1 MAELSKDH
9 IDYIIKDLHFKGI
22 VLEGFDEE
30 IVDHICAG
38 VEERMR
44 SGKRFID
51 AYTMTLQAFGD
62 TNGLQETQKEIIQ
75 LQTKSSPMLKSYFIL
90 ALRNHLRN
98 KFYTII
104 NVAGLAIGIASCII
118 IMLFVNHELSYDA
131 FNENADRIYRVNTEL
146 RFGALHK
153 RLAEAAPLLS
163 DVFPQTYPE
172 VESAVRLWKWGKS
185 SFRKPE
191 HTETYQADLICAD
204 STLFNIF
211 TIPLLEGDIR
221 TALSEP
227 NGVVISRSTAEKFF
241 PEGNALGKLLVR
253 NDDVTHKVT
262 GVFED
267 LPTDSHFHCDV
278 FRSIVDLPERKNMSL
293 VGGGW
298 MNVYLLLRE
307 GADPK
312 QLESKFPTF
321 IQEHVAPQLASV
333 LQGDFTMDKFRSEG
347 NLWTYWLTPLR
358 DIHLHSDLEAELE
371 VNGSIATVYLFG
383 AIAIFILV
391 VACIN
396 FMNLS
401 TARSSNRAREV
412 GIRKVMGSLRAH
424 LVRQFMTESFVLSF
438 ISFVLAL
445 FLAWMFLPVFNN
457 LAQKQLLLPLGETR
471 FYIVLFVAFVS
482 VSFMAGLYPSFFL
495 SSFKP
500 VNVLKGKLV
509 LGTRSGM
516 VRSSLVVFQFIIS
529 IFLIVGTIAIQKQL
543 HYAQQKKLGFQ
554 KDQVIIVKGG
564 HHLGNHIQAF
574 KDEALQNP
582 GLTSGTVT
590 GFLPVSDTWRS
601 NNTFWPE
608 GKIPTGED
616 MDMMVSMQDWA
627 VDYDYVNTLG
637 MKIFSGRTFSPEYP
651 SDSTESVVLNQ
662 AAADAFEFGANPI
675 GKKISS
681 FTQMNP
687 DGTPDAN
694 SIKAWT
700 VIGIVEDFH
709 FANMRE
715 NIGPLGL
722 FLERSDGFVAF
733 RFKSESTDEVIEKM
747 GTLWKKFV
755 PEKTFQYSFLDEDY
769 GRMYNTEKRLAAIF
783 GIFAG
788 LAIVIACLGLFALAA
803 FTAEQRTKEIGIRK
817 SLGASVNNIVF
828 LLSREY
834 GKLVLI
840 AFVLSTPVA
849 WYGVHWWIQGYSYRA
864 NIGITVYLLAGG
876 IALLIALSTIG
887 YQCIRA
893 ARMNP
898 AKSLRSE

>member
-1 MAELSKDH
+1 MSELTKDH
-9 IDYIIKDLHFKGI
+9 INYIIKDLHYRGI
-22 VLEGFDEE
+22 VLEGFDDE

-38 VEERMR
+38 VEDQMK

-51 AYTMTLQAFGD
+51 AYTITLQAFGNTD
-62 TNGLQETQKEIIQ
+62 GLQETQKEIIK
-75 LQTKSSPMLKSYFIL
+75 LQTKSTPMLKSYFIL
-90 ALRNHLRN
+90 AVRNHLRS
-98 KFYTII
+98 KFYTIV

-131 FNENADRIYRVNTEL
+131 FNKNADRIYRVNTEL
-146 RFGALHK
+146 RFGAMHK

-163 DVFPQTYPE
+163 DMFRQNYPE
-172 VESAVRLWKWGKS
+172 VESTVRLWKWGTS
-185 SFRKPE
+185 SFRRPDQVDSFQE
-191 HTETYQADLICAD
+191 DVICAD

-211 TIPLLEGDIR
+211 TLPLLEGDIR
-221 TALSEP
+221 TALTEP
-227 NGVVISRSTAEKFF
+227 KSIAISKSTAAKFF
-241 PEGNALGKLLVR
+241 PEGNALGKMLIR

-262 GVFED
+262 AVFED
-267 LPTDSHFHCDV
+267 LPTNSHFHCDV
-278 FRSIVDLPERKNMSL
+278 FRSMVDLPEGKNMSL

-298 MNVYLLLRE
+298 MHSYLLLRE
-307 GADPK
+307 GADPQ
-312 QLESKFPTF
+312 QLESKFPAF
-321 IQEHVAPQLASV
+321 IGEHVAPQLASA

-347 NLWTYWLTPLR
+347 NLWDYWLTPLR
-358 DIHLHSDLEAELE
+358 DIHLHSDLEGELE
-371 VNGSIATVYLFG
+371 VNGSASTLYLFA

-401 TARSSNRAREV
+401 TARSANRAREV

-424 LVRQFMTESFVLSF
+424 LVRQFLTESFVLSF

-445 FLAWMFLPVFNN
+445 FIAWLFLPVFNN
-457 LAQKQLLLPLGETR
+457 LAQKQLFLPLAQPQ
-471 FYIVLFVAFVS
+471 FYIVLFVAFVI
-482 VSFMAGLYPSFFL
+482 VSFLAGLYPSFFL

-516 VRSSLVVFQFIIS
+516 VRSSLVVFQFVIS

-554 KDQVIIVKGG
+554 KDQVIIVKGAP
-564 HHLGNHIQAF
+564 HLGNHIQAF
-574 KDEALQNP
+574 KEDALQNTA
-582 GLTSGTVT
+582 LTAGTIT
-590 GFLPVSDTWRS
+590 GFLPVSGTWRN

-608 GKIPTGED
+608 GKVPTGAD
-616 MDMMVSMQDWA
+616 MDMMVSMQGWS
-627 VDYDYVNTLG
+627 VDYDYINTLG
-637 MKIFSGRTFSPEYP
+637 MKILAGRNFSPDHL
-651 SDSTESVVLNQ
+651 SDSTQSVVLNQ
-662 AAADAFEFGANPI
+662 AAAAAFEFGPDPI

-681 FTQMNP
+681 FTRLNP
-687 DGTPDAN
+687 DGSPDVT
-694 SIKAWT
+694 SITAWT

-715 NIGPLGL
+715 NIAPLGL
-722 FLERSDGFVAF
+722 FLQKSNGFVAF
-733 RFKSESTDEVIEKM
+733 RFKSESTDAVLDNVEA
-747 GTLWKKFV
+747 LWKKFV

-769 GRMYNTEKRLAAIF
+769 GKMYNFEKRLASIF

-817 SLGASVNNIVF
+817 SLGASVNNIVL

-834 GKLVLI
+834 AKLVFV

-849 WYGVHWWIQGYSYRA
+849 WYGVRWWVQGYSYHA
-864 NIGITVYLLAGG
+864 NIGFSVYLLAGA
-876 IALLIALSTIG
+876 IALMVALLTIG

-893 ARMNP
+893 AMMNP

>member
-1 MAELSKDH
+1 MSELTKDH
-9 IDYIIKDLHFKGI
+9 INYIIKDLHYRGI
-22 VLEGFDEE
+22 VLEGFDDE

-38 VEERMR
+38 VEEQMMT
-44 SGKRFID
+44 GKRFID
-51 AYTMTLQAFGD
+51 AYTITLQAFGD
-62 TNGLQETQKEIIQ
+62 TDGLQETQKEIIK
-75 LQTKSSPMLKSYFIL
+75 LQTKSTPMFKSYFIL

-98 KFYTII
+98 KFYTVI

-118 IMLFVNHELSYDA
+118 IMIFVKHELGYDS

-146 RFGALHK
+146 RFGAMHK

-163 DVFPQTYPE
+163 DLFPQSYPE
-172 VESAVRLWKWGKS
+172 VESSVRLWRWGNS
-185 SFRKPE
+185 AFRLPDQI
-191 HTETYQADLICAD
+191 ETIQEEVICAD

-211 TIPLLEGDIR
+211 TLPLLEGDPR

-227 NGVVISRSTAEKFF
+227 QSIAISKSTAAKFF
-241 PEGNALGKLLVR
+241 PEGNALGKLLIR

-262 GVFED
+262 AVFED
-267 LPTDSHFHCDV
+267 LPTDSHFHADV
-278 FRSIVDLPERKNMSL
+278 FVSMSGLPEGKNVSL

-298 MNVYLLLRE
+298 MNLYLLLRE

-312 QLESKFPTF
+312 QLESKFPDF
-321 IQEHVAPQLASV
+321 IALHVAPQLASA
-333 LQGDFTMDKFRSEG
+333 LQDDFTIEKFRSDG
-347 NLWTYWLTPLR
+347 NLWTYWLTSLR
-358 DIHLHSDLEAELE
+358 DIHLHSDLEGELE
-371 VNGSIATVYLFG
+371 VNGSIATVYLFA

-401 TARSSNRAREV
+401 TARSANRAREV
-412 GIRKVMGSLRAH
+412 GIRKVMGSLRTH
-424 LVRQFMTESFVLSF
+424 LVRQFLTESFVLTFVSF
-438 ISFVLAL
+438 LLAL
-445 FLAWMFLPVFNN
+445 GIAWLFLPVFNN
-457 LAQKQLLLPLGETR
+457 LAQKELFMPLEEPQ
-471 FYIVLFVAFVS
+471 FYIGLFAAFVI
-482 VSFMAGLYPSFFL
+482 VSFLAGLYPSFFL

-509 LGTRSGM
+509 LGTRSGI
-516 VRSSLVVFQFIIS
+516 VRSSLVVFQFVIS

-543 HYAQQKKLGFQ
+543 HYSQQKRLGFQ
-554 KDQVIIVKGG
+554 KDQVVIVKGG

-574 KDEALQNP
+574 KDQALQN
-582 GLTSGTVT
+582 TVFSSGTIT
-590 GFLPVSDTWRS
+590 GFLPVSGTWRN

-616 MDMMVSMQDWA
+616 MDMMVSMQGWD
-627 VDYDYVNTLG
+627 VDYDYVNTMG
-637 MKIFSGRTFSPEYP
+637 MNIISGRTFSPDYP

-662 AAADAFEFGANPI
+662 AAVAAFEFESNPL
-675 GKKISS
+675 GKKIST
-681 FTQMNP
+681 FTQMKP
-687 DGTPDAN
+687 DGTPDPN

-722 FLERSDGFVAF
+722 FLGSSNGFIAF
-733 RFKSESTDEVIEKM
+733 RFKGESADVVVDELE
-747 GTLWKKFV
+747 TLWKKFV
-755 PEKTFQYSFLDEDY
+755 PEKAFHYSFLDEDY
-769 GRMYNTEKRLAAIF
+769 GKMYDSEKRLAAIF
-783 GIFAG
+783 GIFSG

-834 GKLVLI
+834 GKLVLV

-864 NIGITVYLLAGG
+864 NIGISVYLLAGVIALV
-876 IALLIALSTIG
+876 IALLTIG

-898 AKSLRSE
+898 ATSLRSE